1 MHPSPAAIRRAVRC
15 WQRRQRLPV
24 LDPFPFNDRIDV
36 VAGNILER
44 LRITIAPANLNRFYL
59 VGGAQT
65 EVQAQVV
72 LRQVAPPAA
81 NFAELLD
88 TAGMDGHAGA
98 NRGPVAL
105 RADELK
111 EDTVKPVG
119 VHVLKKRWR
128 FADVQ

>member
-1 MHPSPAAIRRAVRC
+1 MVYSFPLSPLALRRAVRC
-15 WQRRQRLPV
+15 WQRRQRLSV

-44 LRITIAPANLNRFYL
+44 LHITIRPANLDRFYL
-59 VGGAQT
+59 VGGAQA

-81 NFAELLD
+81 NFTELLD
-88 TAGMDGHAGA
+88 TGGADGHASA

-111 EDTVKPVG
+111 EDTVKPV
-119 VHVLKKRWR
+119 
-128 FADVQ
+128 